1 MAFQKTLLPEC
12 PQCYQPSLKVI
23 ESRKTGQ
30 STRRRKECESCG
42 YRCTM
47 HEVTAEFFEE
57 AKQNLLLV
65 SQFYKLLNA
74 TPTQLTKG
82 ELMCTNCKHNNGKQC
97 TYDFPEYE
105 TPESSDCN
113 WYEQ

>member
-12 PQCYQPSLKVI
+12 PQCHQPSLKVI

-47 HEVTAEFFEE
+47 HEVTADFFEE
-57 AKQNLLLV
+57 AKQNMLLV
-65 SQFYKLLNA
+65 AQFYKLLN
-74 TPTQLTKG
+74 TQPAQIKTEESL
-82 ELMCTNCKHNNGKQC
+82 CSDCIHNNGKQC
-97 TYDFPEYE
+97 AYDFPEYD
-105 TPESSDCN
+105 TSESSDCT
-113 WYEQ
+113 WYES